1 MKRKR
6 RQKVWVYIP
15 PKPPKP
21 KVPENIKI
29 EVETRAS
36 VLVELFLKPNY
47 IKPPP
52 KDDRF
57 SYIVDIY
64 AKWYRSYFHFSAK
77 YRCPAPNCISPFFE
91 SKFTRMEY
99 VGNGLFNLSYMRYTE
114 QWLELFTGLSVDEC
128 LATIKED
135 PHFMP

>member
-1 MKRKR
+1 MKRK
-6 RQKVWVYIP
+6 QKILVYSP

-29 EVETRAS
+29 EVETKAKE
-36 VLVELFLKPNY
+36 LVESFLKPNY

-52 KDDRF
+52 EDTRF

-64 AKWYRSYFHFSAK
+64 AKWYRSYFHFYAN
-77 YRCPAPNCISPFFE
+77 YCCPAPNCISPFFE
-91 SKFTRMEY
+91 TKFARMEY
-99 VGNGLFNLSYMRYTE
+99 IGNSLFNLSYMRHTE
-114 QWLELFTGLSVDEC
+114 QWFELFTDLSVDEC
-128 LATIKED
+128 LATIKDD